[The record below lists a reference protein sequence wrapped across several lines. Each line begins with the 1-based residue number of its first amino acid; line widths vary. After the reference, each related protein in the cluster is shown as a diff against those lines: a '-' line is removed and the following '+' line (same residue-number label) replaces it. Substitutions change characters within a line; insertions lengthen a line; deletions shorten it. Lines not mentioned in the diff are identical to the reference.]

1 MKIVPYLNFDGN
13 CAEAIAFY
21 EKVFGEK
28 AMILYYKDT
37 AKFDPS
43 FVIEKGKENWVMHA
57 NVNLPDGEMIQFA
70 DCADNG
76 KAVGT
81 NICLQLNYKTGEEV
95 KAAYAALKDGAKKI
109 LCDAQPTFY
118 SPMYAE
124 LVDKFGIRWSIIQE
138 AQS

>member
-1 MKIVPYLNFDGN
+1 MKIIPYLNFNGN
-13 CAEAIAFY
+13 CAQAIEFY
-21 EKVFGEK
+21 EKVFCAK
-28 AMILYYKDT
+28 AMTLYYKDT

-43 FVIEKGKENWVMHA
+43 FTIDKGKENWVMHS
-57 NVNLPDGEMIQFA
+57 NMNLPDGEMIQFA

-81 NICLQLNYKTGEEV
+81 NICIQLNYKTADEV
-95 KAAYAALKDGAKKI
+95 KATYMALKDGARI
-109 LCDAQPTFY
+109 ICDAQPTFY